1 MELTD
6 ILIYFS
12 YALIGIATVAV
23 IVLPLINSL
32 SDPKS
37 LLKVGMGILGL
48 VILFFIGY
56 SISEPTAYA
65 KFPGLTAGVSKSVSA
80 LLIMTYILIVG
91 GLVGIFV
98 SMIAKLVR

>member
-6 ILIYFS
+6 ILIYLS
-12 YALIGIATVAV
+12 YALIGIATVSV
-23 IVLPLINSL
+23 IILPLINSL

-37 LLKVGMGILGL
+37 LLKVGAGL
-48 VILFFIGY
+48 LALVVLFFIGY
-56 SISEPTAYA
+56 SMSEATSYA
-65 KFPGLTAGVSKSVSA
+65 KFPGLGAGVSKSVSA

-98 SMIAKLVR
+98 SMIAKLIR